1 MRTKKAKR
9 QSQSMYVFLGGSIT
23 SRDAREAAEIAD
35 RVRLI
40 CRVLDRLGHRY
51 DANILTDTAVHRDAK
66 EKPEM
71 EIPAKYLKG
80 VSRAVVESIR
90 GLRVKNDPYDLKEE
104 IACYQWSLDL
114 LEKCGAGIWDI
125 TKSSTG
131 SGFEIATAMLLLRK
145 PCLVLFDRPTVST
158 MMNGCTSRLLTVR
171 QWDEHIESEIEKF
184 LVKAGRGL
192 DHPVKFNADSEMI
205 AWLKDG
211 MAARGIENQSEYLR
225 YLIEED
231 RRRLSDL
238 EDK

>member
-1 MRTKKAKR
+1 
-9 QSQSMYVFLGGSIT
+9 MYVFLGGSIT
-23 SRDAREAAEIAD
+23 SRDAKEAAEIAE

-71 EIPAKYLKG
+71 EIPAKYLEG

-114 LEKCGAGIWDI
+114 LKKCGAGIWDI

-131 SGFEIATAMLLLRK
+131 SGFEIAAALALRK
-145 PCLVLFDRPTVST
+145 PCMVLFDRPTVST

-171 QWDEHIESEIEKF
+171 RWDEHIEDEIERF
-184 LVKAGRGL
+184 LKRAEQGYN
-192 DHPVKFNADSEMI
+192 HQVKFTASSEMVE
-205 AWLKDG
+205 WLREG
-211 MAARGIENQSEYLR
+211 AAARGIENQSEYLR

-231 RRRLSDL
+231 KKKLTEQWSNK
-238 EDK
+238 EA